1 MIFLWLQRI
10 VLLLILVAGGFF
22 ALENQQAVTLYVTGL
37 RITLPVYLFA
47 FLMLSV
53 GFVAGVV
60 LQRLSLLAQQA
71 ARRIRRRKEQQLAE
85 NQ

>member
-10 VLLLILVAGGFF
+10 VLLLILVVGGFF

-71 ARRIRRRKEQQLAE
+71 ARRIRRRKEQQAAE

>member
-1 MIFLWLQRI
+1 MIFLWLQRV
-10 VLLLILVAGGFF
+10 VLLLILVVGGFF

-71 ARRIRRRKEQQLAE
+71 ARRIRRRKEQQAAE